1 MRNLTEGSIPQHI
14 VTMSVPTGVGLLVQ
28 TLYYLVDLYF
38 VAALGDASLA
48 GVSSAGIAMFIIMG
62 MTQVLG
68 VGTVAMI
75 SHAAGVNDRNQ
86 ANLVFN
92 QSMVLSLLG
101 ALLTLVL
108 GYGLGGSYMG
118 MIGADADTVAAGT
131 TYLYFFIPCLA
142 IQFALTAM
150 GAALRGTGIV
160 KPTMVIQLVTVVIN
174 IVLAPVLIAGWGTG
188 IPLGVAG
195 AGLASSLAAAAG
207 LAMAWF
213 YFHKLEDY
221 VRFNM
226 AQWRPVMGV
235 WRRIG
240 GIGLPAGGEFALMFV
255 YMMVIYAV
263 IRDFGAAAQAG
274 FGRGSRIMQS
284 IFLPAMAIAFSAP
297 AIAGQNFGAGKA
309 GRVRETFRAAVLMS
323 SGIMFLLTLLCQWQP
338 QWFVSPFTDEPDVLA
353 VAAGFLHII
362 SWNFVASGIIFTCSG
377 MFQALGNT
385 WPALW
390 STATRLVT
398 FAVPVIWLS
407 GQPDFQLEY
416 VWYMSVVTVPLQALV
431 SYLLVR
437 RQFRRQL
444 DPLPGRLDSQG

>member
-274 FGRGSRIMQS
+274 FGLGSRIMQS